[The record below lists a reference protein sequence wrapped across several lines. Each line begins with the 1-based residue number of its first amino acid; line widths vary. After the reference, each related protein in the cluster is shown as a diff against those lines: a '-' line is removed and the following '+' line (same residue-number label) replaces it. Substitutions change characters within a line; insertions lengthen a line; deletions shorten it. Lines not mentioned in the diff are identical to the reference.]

1 MPIENMR
8 KGARM
13 TQSRNDFHVFRRGL
27 EWAVTLHGIA
37 LDVFTSQKAAVN
49 RAIDA
54 AHQIGMQGR
63 DAQVLLVEDNAAP
76 RLQWVFGHH
85 PYPPTA

>member
-1 MPIENMR
+1 MR
-8 KGARM
+8 KDA
-13 TQSRNDFHVFRRGL
+13 TVIHPRNDFHVFRRGL
-27 EWAVTLHGIA
+27 EWAVSLHGVA
-37 LDVFTSQKAAVN
+37 LDVFASQKAALN

-63 DAQVLLVEDNAAP
+63 EAQVLVVDDNAAP
-76 RLQWVFGHH
+76 RLQWAFGHH